1 MKNSR
6 KAGLIM
12 DHNRQDK
19 IAVINDFSGFGR
31 CSIAVALPII
41 SAMGVQCCPLPHR
54 RFLQPHRF

>member
-31 CSIAVALPII
+31 VSSV
-41 SAMGVQCCPLPHR
+41 M
-54 RFLQPHRF
+54 